1 MNTNLDLRTLKIGSR
16 VQDPLLV
23 LEVDQRGGDNPHAIL
38 TLGNRSGRIASA
50 PVWASDAQRIAG
62 VARGDVVQVIGE
74 VGSYRDR
81 RQLKISSIRTLP
93 RNEIPWH
100 ELLPSVGEV
109 SGYWDVLDRWRREI
123 RGPRLAA
130 VLALFY
136 EDAEFRRRY
145 EQCPASTAGHHAELG
160 GLLKHTAEIAAIAR
174 PMAKVMKADADL
186 VLAGV
191 LLHDIGKLEAYR
203 WESGFT
209 FTDEG
214 ALLGHVVL
222 GLRMLERRVAQEPTA
237 PCTQPELALLEHLIL
252 SHHGRLEFGSPVLPM
267 IPEAEILHYAD
278 NTSAKLTSFAD
289 ALDDPDN
296 FAGGEGDVSARRIWE
311 LDNRRVFRGTSDWG
325 RTAESG

>member
-1 MNTNLDLRTLKIGSR
+1 MNTNLDLRTLKLGAR

-74 VGSYRDR
+74 VSAYRDR
-81 RQLKISSIRTLP
+81 RQLKITSIRTLP
-93 RNEIPWH
+93 RNEVPWR
-100 ELLPSVGEV
+100 ELLPSVGDV
-109 SGYWDVLDRWRREI
+109 SGFWEVLDRWRREI

-136 EDAEFRRRY
+136 DDADFRRQY
-145 EQCPASTAGHHAELG
+145 EECPASLGGHHAELG

-191 LLHDIGKLEAYR
+191 LLHDIGKLEAYA
-203 WESGFT
+203 WERSFVM
-209 FTDEG
+209 TDDG

-222 GLRMLERRVAQEPTA
+222 GLRMLERRIAQEAAA
-237 PCTQPELALLEHLIL
+237 PCTPAELALLEHLIL
-252 SHHGRLEFGSPVLPM
+252 SHHGKLEFGSPVLPM

-278 NTSAKLTSFAD
+278 NTSAKITSFSD
-289 ALDDPDN
+289 ALDDPEN
-296 FAGGEGDVSARRIWE
+296 WAAGGGDVSQRRIWE
-311 LDNRRVFRGTSDWG
+311 LDNRRVFRGHSDWG
-325 RTAESG
+325 RPAEPE

>member
-1 MNTNLDLRTLKIGSR
+1 MNTNLDLRTLKLGAR

-74 VGSYRDR
+74 VSAYRDR
-81 RQLKISSIRTLP
+81 RQLKITSIRPLP
-93 RNEIPWH
+93 KNEVPWR
-100 ELLPSVGEV
+100 ELLPSVGDV
-109 SGYWDVLDRWRREI
+109 TGYWEVLDRWRLEI

-145 EQCPASTAGHHAELG
+145 EECPASLSGHHAELG

-174 PMAKVMKADADL
+174 PMAKVMKVDQDL

-203 WESGFT
+203 WESSFT
-209 FTDEG
+209 MTDEG

-222 GLRMLERRVAQEPTA
+222 GLRMLERRIAREA
-237 PCTQPELALLEHLIL
+237 ESPCTPQELALLEHLIL
-252 SHHGRLEFGSPVLPM
+252 SHHGKLEFGSPVLPM
-267 IPEAEILHYAD
+267 TPEAEILHYAD
-278 NTSAKLTSFAD
+278 NTSAKITSFSD
-289 ALDDPDN
+289 ALADPDN
-296 FAGGEGDVSARRIWE
+296 WGATGGEVSSRRVWE
-311 LDNRRVFRGTSDWG
+311 LDNRKVYRGHSDWG
-325 RTAESG
+325 RSGTAE

>member
-1 MNTNLDLRTLKIGSR
+1 MNTHLDLKTLNLGAR

-23 LEVDQRGGDNPHAIL
+23 LEVDQRGGDNPHTIL

-50 PVWASDAQRIAG
+50 PVWASDAHRIAG

-74 VGSYRDR
+74 VASYRER
-81 RQLKISSIRTLP
+81 RQLRITSIRNLP
-93 RNEIPWH
+93 KDEIPIR

-109 SGYWDVLDRWRREI
+109 SVYWEVLDRWRGEI

-136 EDAEFRRRY
+136 DDPEFRRRY
-145 EQCPASTAGHHAELG
+145 EECPASISGHHAELG

-203 WESGFT
+203 WETT
-209 FTDEG
+209 FAVTDEG

-222 GLRMLERRVAQEPTA
+222 GLRMLERRIALEGVP
-237 PCTQPELALLEHLIL
+237 PCTQPELAILEHLIL
-252 SHHGRLEFGSPVLPM
+252 SHHGRLEFGAPVLPM
-267 IPEAEILHYAD
+267 TPEAEILHFAD
-278 NTSAKLTSFAD
+278 NTSAKLTSFND
-289 ALDDPDN
+289 ALADPEN
-296 FAGGEGDVSARRIWE
+296 FGPGAGDVSTRRIWE
-311 LDNRRVFRGTSDWG
+311 LDNRRVFLDRSDWG
-325 RTAESG
+325 RVGAGE